1 MRFVNKDLSGS
12 SSIDRR
18 FSRCNRH
25 HISLPQ
31 RATALISVSLDLWA
45 GQTYPCEM
53 AGQTFANPE
62 QLAKH
67 LATVQL
73 EAPVMV
79 DRVREAEAREAALQ
93 SAKQLAASNYMQL
106 AAELAAAKARET
118 ELSDELASLKTQES
132 QSKCVNC
139 AQNDELTNELLEK
152 IQTLEKHCLTLEAEA
167 EEQLAEV
174 EEGHEARTEELI
186 VQLEQSALNFRHLQ
200 VCTTLLMYA

>member
-1 MRFVNKDLSGS
+1 
-12 SSIDRR
+12 
-18 FSRCNRH
+18 
-25 HISLPQ
+25 
-31 RATALISVSLDLWA
+31 
-45 GQTYPCEM
+45 M